1 MSWLGLEPCTKMAR
15 CRMLWWWNGVAFGC
29 LLLSISACSMFEPIV
44 DPELSD
50 LQLTIDTLR
59 SSLRDSQRTM
69 TELRDEIEAG
79 RHEMADLQ
87 IARAQLEG
95 RLRETERR
103 FVEARQVIELQR
115 EELADTRSERERAAK
130 AEVALKSQIKQLQ
143 KQMAKM
149 RRQPG
154 ASGTP
159 AAQASSGEPLG
170 LTSVQSEQAALAT
183 VLDERTAVMV
193 TPAVHVSGGLAVTD
207 RPVISSQG
215 TPSRI
220 VIYPGDTLWGIA
232 RRYHVSVKHLMELNA
247 LLNDRIEVGQLL
259 WLTDSVANEH

>member
-1 MSWLGLEPCTKMAR
+1 MNWLVVESCTHWVR
-15 CRMLWWWNGVAFGC
+15 SRMRWWWKGVAFGC
-29 LLLSISACSMFEPIV
+29 VLLSVSGCSMLEPID
-44 DPELSD
+44 DPELAD
-50 LQLTIDTLR
+50 LQLTIDTLKT
-59 SSLRDSQRTM
+59 SLRDAQRTM
-69 TELRDEIEAG
+69 TELRDEIDAG
-79 RHEMADLQ
+79 RQEMADIQ

-130 AEVALKSQIKQLQ
+130 AEVALKNQVKQLQ

-149 RRQPG
+149 RKQPG

-159 AAQASSGEPLG
+159 AAQTSPGEPLG

-183 VLDERTAVMV
+183 MLDERPGVMV
-193 TPAVHVSGGLAVTD
+193 TPAVHVSGGLALTD